1 MSLSRRLYPWRK
13 DNLRLGLG
21 RGRRNLKFGNE
32 GGERGAV
39 NIHDLRLGRLDRPG
53 NPEHTNM
60 KNYNDH
66 DRRKGKVDNIRD
78 FHVIL
83 WKVL

>member
-1 MSLSRRLYPWRK
+1 
-13 DNLRLGLG
+13 
-21 RGRRNLKFGNE
+21 
-32 GGERGAV
+32 
-39 NIHDLRLGRLDRPG
+39 
-53 NPEHTNM
+53 M

-66 DRRKGKVDNIRD
+66 DRCKGKVDNIRD

>member
-1 MSLSRRLYPWRK
+1 LRRLYPWRK
-13 DNLRLGLG
+13 DNNLRLGLG
-21 RGRRNLKFGNE
+21 RDRRSLELRNE

-39 NIHDLRLGRLDRPG
+39 DIHDLRLGRLDRPG
-53 NPEHTNM
+53 NPEYSNM
-60 KNYNDH
+60 KNYNH
-66 DRRKGKVDNIRD
+66 HNGCKGKVDNIRD